1 MENGKKVCR
10 ELKAVRQQI
19 ADANDIEYT
28 PNECTHKGD
37 CPGSCPACESE
48 VRYLE
53 RQLNLRRSLGK
64 AVVLAGLSLSVT
76 SCAPG
81 CTRTVGAVE
90 RDNVCDSVV
99 TDGEVFIE
107 DSFASEQRELV
118 LDLGYDSSEV
128 VMEGDVLAEPL
139 GDEEE

>member
-1 MENGKKVCR
+1 MEKGKKVCR

-37 CPGSCPACESE
+37 CPGTCPACESE

-53 RQLNLRRSLGK
+53 RQLNLRRALGK
-64 AVVLAGLSLSVT
+64 AVVVAGLSLSVT

-81 CTRTVGAVE
+81 CTRTAGAAE
-90 RDNVCDSVV
+90 RDPDVALIGDTAI
-99 TDGEVFIE
+99 TDQE
-107 DSFASEQRELV
+107 ELV
-118 LDLGYDSSEV
+118 LDLGFDTNEV
-128 VMEGDVLAEPL
+128 MMEGDVLAEPL
-139 GDEEE
+139 GDEDE